1 MKWLSAALAFFNATT
16 FLALITGIFAHGLT
30 RGVAIFAIAAGLLIA
45 LLAYCTTADVPLRVR
60 KPKPEPAPSAP
71 KSRRQQRREE
81 ARARKVVANE
91 APRWRYRSF
100 WFWVLAAFFV
110 IFVVRSFCWLIYY
123 DGNEVKV
130 QSPNNLGDLSLHLT
144 YIKHFASG
152 VPLWP
157 DNPIEPFSKLRY
169 PAGTDI
175 FNAVLTCLGV
185 DVIRG
190 LVWTAVLASLAVFYA
205 LYRWAGNFGIAAFLF
220 NGGLASFPF
229 LKGFNF
235 LDYQG
240 AANIAWK
247 SIPLS
252 MLVTQRGLLYAFPAA
267 LLLLYQWRAR
277 FFPTYD
283 EPALVR
289 PPEDEPEAA
298 AALGPR
304 VPPLPRWLEVSLYA
318 TMPLYHSHTFI
329 ALSMV
334 LAVLFILGDQSVS
347 KATAWLV
354 GLAVIPA
361 TFCVWIISDNF
372 HAGSFIKWFPGWVN
386 QPGSEMAMPFIKF
399 WLVNFGAWVPLT
411 LFFIGI
417 TGWAFWKI
425 FSTPDFKPPAGRAFL
440 VPAIPLLL
448 LLYLVK
454 VRIWESGGMPLRFL
468 GWTLLLSLP
477 FALALTGRWAWKQF
491 RAPSATMPANVVFLL
506 AAIAIFL
513 LGYLVKLA
521 PWEWDNIKVIVWAY
535 LIVLPFLWTD
545 LVAHWPF
552 SLRAVVCLALFT
564 SGFIT
569 LFGGLAAGKTGYGI
583 ADRYE
588 LDNVGAALKKLPADA
603 RFAGHPIWGSPVLL
617 QGRKMVLGY
626 PGHLWTQ
633 GFDYAATEKK
643 LQALML
649 GAPNWKEL
657 ARSVRARYLYW
668 GRDEKTNYAASKRP
682 WEREAALVASGDWGA
697 IYDLESPPNQPA
709 PTSTP
714 SIPRQ

>member
-16 FLALITGIFAHGLT
+16 LLALITGILAHGLT
-30 RGVAIFAIAAGLLIA
+30 RPVATFAIVAGLLVA
-45 LLAYCTTADVPLRVR
+45 LLAYRTTADVPLRVR
-60 KPKPEPAPSAP
+60 KPKPEPVPSEP
-71 KSRRQQRREE
+71 KSRRQQRREA
-81 ARARKVVANE
+81 ARARKVVAIE
-91 APRWRYRSF
+91 APRWRYHSF
-100 WFWVLAAFFV
+100 WFWVLAAFFA
-110 IFVVRSFCWLIYY
+110 IFVVRSFCWLIYC
-123 DGNEVKV
+123 DGNDVKV

-144 YIKHFASG
+144 YIRHFASG

-157 DNPIEPFSKLRY
+157 DNPIEAFSKLRY

-229 LKGFNF
+229 LKGFHF

-267 LLLLYQWRAR
+267 FLLLYQWRAR

-289 PPEDEPEAA
+289 PPEGQPDAV

-329 ALSMV
+329 ALSIV
-334 LAVLFILGDQSVS
+334 LAVLFLLGDQSVS

-386 QPGSEMAMPFIKF
+386 QAGNEMAMPFVNF
-399 WLVNFGAWVPLT
+399 WLVNFGAWVPLI

-417 TGWAFWKI
+417 TGLAFWKM
-425 FSTPDFKPPAGRAFL
+425 FSTPDFKLPAGRAFL

-448 LLYLVK
+448 LAYLVK
-454 VRIWESGGMPLRFL
+454 IRIWESSGMPLRFL
-468 GWTLLLSLP
+468 GWVLLLSLP
-477 FALALTGRWAWKQF
+477 FALVITGRWAWKQF
-491 RAPSATMPANVVFLL
+491 RAPSATMPVTVVFLL

-521 PWEWDNIKVIVWAY
+521 PWEWDNIKIIVWAY
-535 LIVLPFLWTD
+535 LIILPFLWTD
-545 LVAHWPF
+545 LIVHWPL
-552 SLRAVVCLALFT
+552 SLRAVACLALFT

-583 ADRYE
+583 ADRNE

-633 GFDYAATEKK
+633 GFNYAETEKK

-657 ARSVRARYLYW
+657 ARSLHARYLYW

-709 PTSTP
+709 TTP